1 MSGVLRERGALWYFG
16 LVKSIP
22 RVLEDPA
29 SSLQERIAAARELGE
44 DDPRLGKFVHVA
56 AGEFW
61 RGSDPPEGEAAE
73 QPRIRARTAALEIG
87 LVAVTVH
94 EFSTFVPIGYRERS
108 LWSDAGW
115 EWRERNRVEAP
126 RFWNDEAWRAYLG
139 PNQPVVGVSWY
150 EADAYARFAGARLPS
165 EAEWEHA
172 ARGED
177 GRRYPW
183 GDDWDA
189 SRAAARGGPR
199 HTLPVGCFPSGRSP
213 NGLLDAAGNVWEWVG
228 DAFDPDLHRRLLG
241 QSGNPGDTSSG
252 ETIRNSEIRIVSPN
266 LELQVARGGAWN
278 AHPPQLRCANRNA
291 WPRDARF
298 SNIGFRLA
306 R

>member
-1 MSGVLRERGALWYFG
+1 VRGALWYFR
-16 LVKSIP
+16 
-22 RVLEDPA
+22 RVSSARSALEDPDVPID
-29 SSLQERIAAARELGE
+29 ERIAAARALGE
-44 DDPRLGKFVHVA
+44 RDPRPGTFLRIP

-61 RGSDPPEGEAAE
+61 RGSDPPEGEPPE
-73 QPRIRARTAALEIG
+73 QPRLRARTVGFEIG
-87 LVAVTVH
+87 LVPVTVH
-94 EFSTFVPIGYRERS
+94 EFDRFVRRGYDDRA
-108 LWSDAGW
+108 LWTDAGW
-115 EWRERNRVEAP
+115 EWRERNRIDRP
-126 RFWNDEAWRAYLG
+126 RFWEDEAWKAYLG
-139 PNQPVVGVSWY
+139 PNQPVVGASWY

-165 EAEWEHA
+165 EAEWERA

-183 GDDWDA
+183 GEEWDP

-213 NGLLDAAGNVWEWVG
+213 HGMLDAAGNVWEWVE
-228 DAFDPDLHRRLLG
+228 DAFDPDLHRKLLG
-241 QSGNPGDTSSG
+241 LQPRQTAAPPGQ
-252 ETIRNSEIRIVSPN
+252 R
-266 LELQVARGGAWN
+266 VARGGAWN

-291 WPRDARF
+291 WPLTARY

>member
-1 MSGVLRERGALWYFG
+1 M
-16 LVKSIP
+16 
-22 RVLEDPA
+22 LEDPA
-29 SSLQERIAAARELGE
+29 ARLEARIAAARELGAS
-44 DDPRLGKFVHVA
+44 DPRAGRYVHVA

-61 RGSDPPEGEAAE
+61 RGSDPPDGEPSE
-73 QPRIRARTAALEIG
+73 QPRLRARTAAYDIG
-87 LVAVTVH
+87 LVPVTVH
-94 EFSTFVPIGYRERS
+94 EFGRFVEGGYLDRT

-115 EWRERNRVEAP
+115 EWRERTDSSTP
-126 RFWNDEAWRAYLG
+126 RFWNDEAWGAFLG
-139 PNQPVVGVSWY
+139 PNQPVVGVSWF
-150 EADAYARFAGARLPS
+150 EAEAYARFAEGRLPT

-183 GDDWDA
+183 GEEWDS

-213 NGLLDAAGNVWEWVG
+213 HGLLDAAGNVWEWVA
-228 DAFDPDLHRRLLG
+228 DVFDPELYRRLLG
-241 QSGNPGDTSSG
+241 LSGAA
-252 ETIRNSEIRIVSPN
+252 SEPFQLRA
-266 LELQVARGGAWN
+266 ARGGAWN

-291 WPRDARF
+291 WPPDARF
-298 SNIGFRLA
+298 SNIGFRIA